1 MRVADEVGVRLVTS
15 LTFSPTNH
23 NSTHYVR
30 TPCVILSVC
39 TLLGEPK
46 VQFDNVCEANLGRS
60 VAECRIF
67 VACGNNQLRWKI
79 SVLQEISQYKQL
91 MIAPSSQRFYTPL
104 RSVCTV
110 Y

>member
-1 MRVADEVGVRLVTS
+1 MREGGPRQWWMSVAAIGGVRLVTS

-23 NSTHYVR
+23 NLTYHVR
-30 TPCVILSVC
+30 SHCVILSVR

-67 VACGNNQLRWKI
+67 AACGNNQLRWEF
-79 SVLQEISQYKQL
+79 SVLQ
-91 MIAPSSQRFYTPL
+91 
-104 RSVCTV
+104 
-110 Y
+110 